1 MEQIRM
7 EQEEFKR
14 HFHEEFKKRNPGS
27 QMTQEEIEAELRKQ
41 FGAQPISRLELFYN
55 PKTNA
60 LLLQGNARGLEAF
73 RDLIAGL
80 IESNTG
86 HYFQLDEFTNLTET
100 NLARWI
106 IRRVGDDDFIVDQS
120 TFNTPDHEKSS

>member
-1 MEQIRM
+1 MDHD
-7 EQEEFKR
+7 EFKQR
-14 HFHEEFKKRNPGS
+14 FGDEFRQRLPPN
-27 QMTQEEIEAELRKQ
+27 QMSAEEIEAELRKQ
-41 FGAQPISRLELFYN
+41 VEGQPITRLELFYN

-60 LLLQGNARGLEAF
+60 LLLQGNEHGLRAF
-73 RDLIAGL
+73 QNLITSL

-106 IRRVGDDDFIVDQS
+106 IRRVENDDFVVDRSAFQ
-120 TFNTPDHEKSS
+120 PDDEGEAS